1 MPRLSLLKIL
11 TTLITLSILTIL
23 PIFNNVVNIHKIV
36 EVVNIVNIDNVVGG
50 IIDELKNDD
59 LLENTFVFYF
69 GDHGGV
75 LPRSKGYAFETGLH
89 VPLVVRIP
97 KNFKHLVKYS
107 TNYREAGFV
116 EFIDFG
122 PTLLNLAGI
131 KIPDVIDG
139 IPFMGKGSKTREFT
153 FNYADRFDE
162 KYDFVRWI
170 RKGRYSYQR
179 NFQPFN
185 FDALQNDYRYKQL
198 AFTEWRDLFQQGK
211 LNDIQKQFFE
221 ARAPE
226 ALYDINKDP
235 YETKNLAK
243 DPELKGILGEMRKI
257 MQSQMQQINDLSF
270 YPEPVM
276 VKEAMKNPSGYGIE
290 KTHEIKEMS
299 KIAALQL
306 LPFSEVVEPLER
318 ALTSANPWFRY
329 WGCIVATTHGQ
340 NSQKLTNIISKM
352 AGSDSEPLVRARAAE
367 YLGVNQKENP
377 FPFIKNA
384 LKMSSSEVETNL
396 ILNTAVLLQD
406 GGFGHSFKT
415 FSMSDVNFGGRYIEA
430 RIAYLAKKDE

>member
-1 MPRLSLLKIL
+1 MKNQPTEHDPGKVKLAPYHPDTKTFRY
-11 TTLITLSILTIL
+11 TQARY
-23 PIFNNVVNIHKIV
+23 HD
-36 EVVNIVNIDNVVGG
+36 NIVKIDNVVGG
-50 IIDELKNDD
+50 IIDELKNDG

-198 AFTEWRDLFQQGK
+198 AFTEWRDLFQKGK
-211 LNDIQKQFFE
+211 LNDIQK
-221 ARAPE
+221 
-226 ALYDINKDP
+226 NKN
-235 YETKNLAK
+235 KRL
-243 DPELKGILGEMRKI
+243 
-257 MQSQMQQINDLSF
+257 F
-270 YPEPVM
+270 
-276 VKEAMKNPSGYGIE
+276 
-290 KTHEIKEMS
+290 
-299 KIAALQL
+299 
-306 LPFSEVVEPLER
+306 
-318 ALTSANPWFRY
+318 
-329 WGCIVATTHGQ
+329 
-340 NSQKLTNIISKM
+340 
-352 AGSDSEPLVRARAAE
+352 
-367 YLGVNQKENP
+367 
-377 FPFIKNA
+377 
-384 LKMSSSEVETNL
+384 
-396 ILNTAVLLQD
+396 
-406 GGFGHSFKT
+406 
-415 FSMSDVNFGGRYIEA
+415 
-430 RIAYLAKKDE
+430 